1 MNDLLFANRMTQS
14 EELLSDTEKRIAH
27 FIIENKQNIKDM
39 GISTVSKH
47 TQASNSTVSRLISKL
62 GYSGFGEFKAMI
74 SREDNG
80 QDLPVEKEEQV
91 TDMISSYYNQL
102 TQSASELLDLDDVT
116 RIVKGIT
123 QAAQVIICGIGNS
136 GLTAIEFKY
145 RLTRMGIMA
154 DALTDPHMM
163 LMRTALLSENDVI
176 IIISNSGKTPAILKT
191 CQMADDLS
199 VPIYAITNHK
209 HTPLIEYADIVL
221 YTSQKSFI
229 HDDKFI
235 NSQLVSHFV
244 LDVMTYV
251 LLQDKEYLNKRE
263 KTLNMI
269 SLD

>member
-27 FIIENKQNIKDM
+27 FIIENKKSIKDM
-39 GISTVSKH
+39 GISTISKK
-47 TQASNSTVSRLISKL
+47 TQSSNSTVSRLISKL

-80 QDLPVEKEEQV
+80 QNLADAKEEQV
-91 TDMISSYYNQL
+91 TEIISGYYNQL
-102 TQSASELLDLDDVT
+102 TQSASELLNVDDVS
-116 RIVKGIT
+116 RIVKGIN
-123 QAAQVIICGIGNS
+123 QANQVLICGIGNS

-145 RLTRMGIMA
+145 RLTRMGINA

-163 LMRTALLSENDVI
+163 LMRTALLSENDVV

-191 CQMADDLS
+191 CQMAADLS

-209 HTPLIEYADIVL
+209 HTPLIEYADIAL
-221 YTSQKSFI
+221 YTSHKSSI

-244 LDVMTYV
+244 LDVMSYV
-251 LLQDKEYLNKRE
+251 LLQDKEYLDKRK
-263 KTLNMI
+263 KTLDMI
-269 SLD
+269 NID